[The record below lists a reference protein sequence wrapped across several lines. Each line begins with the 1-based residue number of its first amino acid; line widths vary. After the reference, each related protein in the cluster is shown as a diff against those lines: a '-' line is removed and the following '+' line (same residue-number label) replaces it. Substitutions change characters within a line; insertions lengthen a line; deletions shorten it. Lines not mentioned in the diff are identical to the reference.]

1 MTQHQILT
9 EKANRNNYEED
20 TRLFKKINPSHPDP
34 SQTEKI
40 EIFTF
45 TLLCDAS
52 KGFEKT

>member
-34 SQTEKI
+34 SQKEKT

>member
-1 MTQHQILT
+1 MTQHRILP

-20 TRLFKKINPSHPDP
+20 TRLFKKINPFHPDP
-34 SQTEKI
+34 SQREKT

-52 KGFEKT
+52 KGFGKT